1 MPSEFEGTV
10 RKYFG
15 TISDEEKKEVLA
27 QISAGS
33 NPSIDYFVMLVISAL
48 IASIGLLT
56 NSVAAII
63 GAMLVSPLLLPVIGI
78 SLGAV
83 KGDLKLFRTAV
94 EAEAKGI
101 AIVLVLVTV
110 LTLVVP
116 NAAVTSEILLR
127 THPTPLDLI
136 IALASGAAAAYA
148 LSKKS
153 IGAALP
159 GVAIAVAI
167 MPPICVVGIGFALR
181 MPEVALG
188 SALTF
193 VANIVAINFAASA
206 VFWFMNFSP
215 KWSLSAEEEVK
226 KKLKTSSIL
235 LLLIFLPLAWIMWDS
250 MSTGNVRTTIGNV
263 ISSQLDGIPQAQL
276 VKAEFAYAKS
286 GSIAVIATIDSPK
299 EITQDKA
306 DEMRLALEKNLNS
319 RVELNLKVNQIKLV
333 ESGQPS

>member
-167 MPPICVVGIGFALR
+167 MPPICVVGIGF
-181 MPEVALG
+181 
-188 SALTF
+188 
-193 VANIVAINFAASA
+193 
-206 VFWFMNFSP
+206 
-215 KWSLSAEEEVK
+215 
-226 KKLKTSSIL
+226 
-235 LLLIFLPLAWIMWDS
+235 
-250 MSTGNVRTTIGNV
+250 
-263 ISSQLDGIPQAQL
+263 
-276 VKAEFAYAKS
+276 
-286 GSIAVIATIDSPK
+286 
-299 EITQDKA
+299 
-306 DEMRLALEKNLNS
+306 
-319 RVELNLKVNQIKLV
+319 
-333 ESGQPS
+333 